1 MQDTEIIE
9 LYWARSERAIPATSE
24 RYGSYCTVIAW
35 NILRSREDA
44 EECVNDTWLNAWN
57 AMPPHRPSVLSA
69 FLGKLTRN
77 LAIDRYQRNTAE
89 KRGGGEVPA
98 ILDEL
103 SECVS
108 GSEDVEGS
116 VERQEVLAAIN
127 AFLRQLPERN
137 RQLFLCRYWYSDS
150 VANIAERFGM
160 KENAVSKS
168 LGRTRAALREHLK
181 KGGFDL

>member
-24 RYGSYCTVIAW
+24 RYGSYCSAIAW
-35 NILRSREDA
+35 NILHSREDA

-57 AMPPHRPSVLSA
+57 AMPPHRPSILSA
-69 FLGKLTRN
+69 FLGRLTRN
-77 LAIDRYQRNTAE
+77 LALDRCQRNTAE

-168 LGRTRAALREHLK
+168 LGRTRAALREHLQ
-181 KGGFDL
+181 KGGFEL